1 MRARRPPEP
10 LLFRTLIV
18 SVNVFSVDSV
28 AKEVYTMTP
37 LTLLGRRFE
46 INHMG
51 FLVCTDSLSLA
62 ESSVKSTIYSLCCI
76 IVLEDDA

>member
-1 MRARRPPEP
+1 M
-10 LLFRTLIV
+10 
-18 SVNVFSVDSV
+18 NVLSDDGV
-28 AKEVYTMTP
+28 AKEVKTSP

>member
-1 MRARRPPEP
+1 M
-10 LLFRTLIV
+10 
-18 SVNVFSVDSV
+18 NVLSDDSV
-28 AKEVYTMTP
+28 AKEVHTSP

>member
-1 MRARRPPEP
+1 M
-10 LLFRTLIV
+10 
-18 SVNVFSVDSV
+18 NGFSDDSV
-28 AKEVYTMTP
+28 AKEVYTPP

-46 INHMG
+46 INHME

-62 ESSVKSTIYSLCCI
+62 KSSVKSTIYSLCCI

>member
-1 MRARRPPEP
+1 M
-10 LLFRTLIV
+10 
-18 SVNVFSVDSV
+18 NVLSDDSV
-28 AKEVYTMTP
+28 AKEVKTSR

>member
-1 MRARRPPEP
+1 M
-10 LLFRTLIV
+10 
-18 SVNVFSVDSV
+18 NVLSDDSV
-28 AKEVYTMTP
+28 AKEVETSP

>member
-1 MRARRPPEP
+1 M
-10 LLFRTLIV
+10 
-18 SVNVFSVDSV
+18 NVLSDDNV
-28 AKEVYTMTP
+28 AKEVKTSA